1 MIRIV
6 LVAVFSLALSACVT
20 TSVKSYTDDDFRARK
35 VAKMVVDLNQLPPPM
50 RDAVE
55 SEISIKM
62 TRMGV
67 ASTLITQVIPPTRE
81 VNPEQAKDLILK
93 GGFDAILTIR
103 MTDEKE
109 RTTYGGSINTGTT
122 NAYVYGSRINAYS
135 SGTSIPLINAESVTI
150 FYATLFDASSAR
162 KIWVADLIA
171 EAGGTYYVGNNKAI
185 AESAAETLTNKLRED
200 GRI

>member
-1 MIRIV
+1 M
-6 LVAVFSLALSACVT
+6 T
-20 TSVKSYTDDDFRARK
+20 TSVKSYTDDDFRASK
-35 VAKMVVDLNQLPPPM
+35 VTKIVVDLNQLPPSM
-50 RDAVE
+50 RDAVG

-62 TRMGV
+62 TKMGV
-67 ASTLITQVIPPTRE
+67 ATTLITQVIPPTRE
-81 VNPEQAKDLILK
+81 VNPEQARNLILK
-93 GGFDAILTIR
+93 GGFDAILTMK

-122 NAYVYGSRINAYS
+122 NAYIYGSRVNAYS

-150 FYATLFDASSAR
+150 FHATLFDASSAR
-162 KIWVADLIA
+162 KIWVADLIT

-185 AESAAETLTNKLRED
+185 AENAVETLIKKLRED